1 MENLIGRENEIKRL
15 DRAMSEKEAQL
26 IVVYGRRRVGKTF
39 LINEYYDNSFAFKFT
54 GSENQKNQEQLKNF
68 ILELNN
74 TSHKK
79 YDDPKDWTEAFF
91 ALRNYLESL
100 GAKKKQVVFF
110 DDPDLA

>member
-54 GSENQKNQEQLKNF
+54 GSENQKNREQLKNF

-74 TSHKK
+74 TSHTK
-79 YDDPKDWTEAFF
+79 YDDPKD
-91 ALRNYLESL
+91 LS
-100 GAKKKQVVFF
+100 
-110 DDPDLA
+110 P